1 MSERPSQVNDP
12 ARAQEILQP
21 LQGTVEQAAPLVQLH
36 EQLRAGIL
44 RPKALPEKTLMS
56 RVRRTARQ
64 STLRCIFAYNV
75 LVLYSSRG
83 LLLIFCLPNITFF
96 RYVFPV
102 TGEPVLNFMLGAHG
116 RRVFFWVSHDTVL
129 LNVWAIVC
137 CFLLC
142 FAFALSCFLLFV
154 FSYELGLRYIWE
166 LFVLEDSGNYLCCLH
181 LSLLV
186 P

>member
-21 LQGTVEQAAPLVQLH
+21 LQGTVEQAAPLVQLQ

-44 RPKALPEKTLMS
+44 RSKALPEKTLMR

-64 STLRCIFAYNV
+64 STLRCIFACNV

-83 LLLIFCLPNITFF
+83 LLLIFCLPNITFS

-102 TGEPVLNFMLGAHG
+102 TGEPVLNFALGAHG
-116 RRVFFWVSHDTVL
+116 RRVSHDTVL

-142 FAFALSCFLLFV
+142 FAVALSCFLLFV
-154 FSYELGLRYIWE
+154 FSYE
-166 LFVLEDSGNYLCCLH
+166 
-181 LSLLV
+181 
-186 P
+186 

>member
-21 LQGTVEQAAPLVQLH
+21 LQGTVEQAAPLVQLQ

-44 RPKALPEKTLMS
+44 RPKVLPEKTLMT

-64 STLRCIFAYNV
+64 STLKCIFAYNV
-75 LVLYSSRG
+75 LLLYSSRG
-83 LLLIFCLPNITFF
+83 LLLIFCLPNITFS

-102 TGEPVLNFMLGAHG
+102 TGEPVLNFALGAHG

-137 CFLLC
+137 CFILC
-142 FAFALSCFLLFV
+142 FAVALSCFLLFV
-154 FSYELGLRYIWE
+154 FSYELGLRYIWD
-166 LFVLEDSGNYLCCLH
+166 LFVLEDRGNYLCCLH